1 LVKGIKMS
9 TPFDFANFGN
19 MFGGMQGGTPT
30 GLDALLSEDQ
40 RKLMGRNAT
49 LAAAAALL
57 QASGRSTTPIGLGQ
71 ALGSALQAGQ
81 QGYQQA
87 RAGSVQDL
95 LLNQK
100 LQEAKTAQDLQKQI
114 AGVLTTAPQPMNM
127 AQAAL
132 AVPGMPLGPTKQRA
146 ELMDSMPQ
154 PTAAEA
160 KANQYL
166 AIADIYAAQ
175 GKSEEAKRFQE
186 MAERF
191 NPRPEAVGQ
200 PFEGR
205 DGKFYIMTKTGGV
218 IAAPVAPAI
227 KPEET
232 VGQPFQGQDGKF
244 YIQTK
249 TGGVIAAPVAPAAKP
264 SGTPQQV
271 MGADNKPALVQY
283 YDDGSYKT
291 ISGVSP
297 LIPRVSI
304 DRGGSTQFMDPY
316 SIPSGTSFAK
326 TLGPQ
331 VVGNPEDGY
340 FLVGGGGG
348 GMPRLPA
355 AAPTVAGAARP
366 ATAPAAGTEPAPSA
380 APATAGPVP
389 LIPGTGKAFA
399 REESLRKDYTTQMK
413 PFIDLGQAFRK
424 VEAAAL
430 NPSAAGDI
438 SLVYGYMKILD
449 PGSTVMQGEQ
459 ATATN
464 AGSVPDR
471 VRAQYN
477 KALTGQGLI
486 DEIRQD
492 FYAQSRNLIE
502 SQRQLQQ
509 DIAERYRGIAV
520 QNRLDPNQI
529 IFDPFQRIQTP
540 AQIAAAAAKTPAQI
554 AADAEKEKKKPKSF
568 FDTYNLLKRN

>member
-1 LVKGIKMS
+1 MA
-9 TPFDFANFGN
+9 TAFDFGSI
-19 MFGGMQGGTPT
+19 FGGGMGGTPT

-100 LQEAKTAQDLQKQI
+100 LEEAKRAEQLRKQI
-114 AGVLTTAPQPMNM
+114 ADVMTTAPQPLNT

-132 AVPGMPLGPTKQRA
+132 AVPGMPLGPTTQRA

-154 PTAAEA
+154 PTANEL

-166 AIADIYAAQ
+166 TIADIYAAQ
-175 GKSEEAKRFQE
+175 GKSEDAKRYQE
-186 MAERF
+186 IAERL
-191 NPRPEAVGQ
+191 NPRPETVGQ

-271 MGADNKPALVQY
+271 MGADGKPALVQY

-304 DRGGSTQFMDPY
+304 ERGGSTQFMDPY
-316 SIPSGTSFAK
+316 SIPSGTLFPK
-326 TLGPQ
+326 TLAPQ

-340 FLVGGGGG
+340 FLVGGGGGGG

-366 ATAPAAGTEPAPSA
+366 AIAPAAPAAGTAPAAPAAPAPSA

-399 REESLRKDYTTQMK
+399 REKDLRADYTTQMK
-413 PFIDLGQAFRK
+413 PFTDLGQAFKK

-438 SLVYGYMKILD
+438 SMVYGYMKILD
-449 PGSTVMQGEQ
+449 PNSTVMQGEQ
-459 ATATN
+459 ATASN
-464 AGSVPDR
+464 AGGVPDR
-471 VRAQYN
+471 V
-477 KALTGQGLI
+477 KALYNQALDGTRLA
-486 DEIRQD
+486 DPVRQD
-492 FYAQSRNLIE
+492 FYAQARNLIE

-509 DIAERYRGIAV
+509 DIAERYRGIAL
-520 QNRLDPNQI
+520 QNKLDPNQVV
-529 IFDPFQRIQTP
+529 FDPFQRI
-540 AQIAAAAAKTPAQI
+540 KTPAQI
-554 AADAEKEKKKPKSF
+554 AADAARVTPATEEEKKKKPKSF

>member
-1 LVKGIKMS
+1 MA
-9 TPFDFANFGN
+9 TDFDFSNIGS
-19 MFGGMQGGTPT
+19 MFGGGMGGTPT

-40 RKLMGRNAT
+40 RKLMGRNAA

-57 QASGRSTTPIGLGQ
+57 QAGGRSTTPINLGQ

-81 QGYQQA
+81 QGYSQA

-200 PFEGR
+200 PFQGR
-205 DGKFYIMTKTGGV
+205 DGKFYLMTKTGGV
-218 IAAPVAPAI
+218 I
-227 KPEET
+227 
-232 VGQPFQGQDGKF
+232 D
-244 YIQTK
+244 
-249 TGGVIAAPVAPAAKP
+249 APVAPAAKP
-264 SGTPQQV
+264 SGAPQQV
-271 MGADNKPALVQY
+271 MGPSGQPVMVQN
-283 YDDGSYKT
+283 YDDGTYKIVT
-291 ISGVSP
+291 GVSP

-304 DRGGSTQFMDPY
+304 ERGGSTQFMDPY
-316 SIPSGTSFAK
+316 SIPSGTLFPK
-326 TLGPQ
+326 TLAPQ
-331 VVGNPEDGY
+331 VVGNAEDGY
-340 FLVGGGGG
+340 FVVGGGGG
-348 GMPRLPA
+348 GMPRLPV
-355 AAPTVAGAARP
+355 AAPTVAGPSAARP
-366 ATAPAAGTEPAPSA
+366 AAPSAGTAPAPSA

-389 LIPGTGKAFA
+389 LIAGTGKAFA
-399 REESLRKDYTTQMK
+399 REKDLRDTYTKEME
-413 PFIDLGQAFRK
+413 PFVSLGQAFKK

-449 PGSTVMQGEQ
+449 PRSTVMQGEQ

-520 QNRLDPNQI
+520 QNKLDPNQVV
-529 IFDPFQRIQTP
+529 FDPFQRI
-540 AQIAAAAAKTPAQI
+540 KTPAQI
-554 AADAEKEKKKPKSF
+554 AADAARVTPATEEEKKKKPKSF

>member
-1 LVKGIKMS
+1 MS

-132 AVPGMPLGPTKQRA
+132 AVPGMPLGPTIQRA

-154 PTAAEA
+154 PTANEL
-160 KANQYL
+160 KATQYL
-166 AIADIYAAQ
+166 TIADIYAAQ

-200 PFEGR
+200 PFQGR
-205 DGKFYIMTKTGGV
+205 DGKFYLMTKTGGV
-218 IAAPVAPAI
+218 I
-227 KPEET
+227 
-232 VGQPFQGQDGKF
+232 D
-244 YIQTK
+244 
-249 TGGVIAAPVAPAAKP
+249 APVAPAAKP
-264 SGTPQQV
+264 SGAPQQV
-271 MGADNKPALVQY
+271 MGPSGQPVMVQN
-283 YDDGSYKT
+283 YDDGTYKIVT
-291 ISGVSP
+291 GVSP

-304 DRGGSTQFMDPY
+304 ERGGSTQFMDPY
-316 SIPSGTSFAK
+316 SIPSGTLFPK
-326 TLGPQ
+326 TLAPQ
-331 VVGNPEDGY
+331 VVGNAEDGY
-340 FLVGGGGG
+340 FVVGGGGG
-348 GMPRLPA
+348 GMPRLPV
-355 AAPTVAGAARP
+355 AAPTVAGPGAARP
-366 ATAPAAGTEPAPSA
+366 AAPSAGTAPAATAPAPSA

-389 LIPGTGKAFA
+389 LIAGTGKAFA
-399 REESLRKDYTTQMK
+399 REKDLRATYTKEME
-413 PFIDLGQAFRK
+413 PFVDLGQAFKK

-449 PGSTVMQGEQ
+449 PRSTVMQGEQ

-509 DIAERYRGIAV
+509 DIAERYRGIAT

-540 AQIAAAAAKTPAQI
+540 AQIAAAAAEDK
-554 AADAEKEKKKPKSF
+554 KKKPKSF